1 MTADEITVASKRC
14 PTCKETK
21 AVSAFSRDSKKKDGL
36 RSQCKECEREG
47 QRVYRAANSEKL
59 NEKNRVYRAA
69 NSEKLNEKSRVY
81 RAANSEKLNEKSR
94 VYRAANSE
102 KVRERDR
109 VYRAA
114 NPEKAR
120 ERDRVYREANPEKLN
135 EKSRVYRA
143 ANPEKLNEKS
153 RVYRAANSEKLNE
166 KKRVYYA
173 ANSEKLNE
181 KSRVYRAANSEK
193 VNEKN
198 RVYRAANSEKVRE
211 YNRVWQVANPEKVRV
226 NGQRRR
232 ARKANLPNTLT
243 TAEWQYAIDYFH
255 GYCAVCGRPPKNLFK
270 TRRVN
275 IDHWIPL
282 SKGGGTTADN
292 IVPLCSGEDGCN
304 NRKGN
309 KDPEVWLA
317 LKFGKRKA
325 RVILQ
330 RINAYFELVKAKD
343 KEVA

>member
-1 MTADEITVASKRC
+1 MSADEITVTSKRC
-14 PTCKETK
+14 PTCRETK

-36 RSQCKECEREG
+36 LYQCKEC
-47 QRVYRAANSEKL
+47 
-59 NEKNRVYRAA
+59 
-69 NSEKLNEKSRVY
+69 
-81 RAANSEKLNEKSR
+81 
-94 VYRAANSE
+94 
-102 KVRERDR
+102 
-109 VYRAA
+109 
-114 NPEKAR
+114 AR
-120 ERDRVYREANPEKLN
+120 EA
-135 EKSRVYRA
+135 
-143 ANPEKLNEKS
+143 S

-166 KKRVYYA
+166 KKRVYHA
-173 ANSEKLNE
+173 ANLEKERE
-181 KSRVYRAANSEK
+181 KKRVYRAANPEK
-193 VNEKN
+193 AREAN
-198 RVYRAANSEKVRE
+198 RVWRAANSEKVRE
-211 YNRVWQVANPEKVRV
+211 KNRVYYAANSEKAREANRVYKAANPEKVREYVRVYKAANPEKVRV
-226 NGQRRR
+226 HNQRRR

-243 TAEWQYAIDYFH
+243 AAEWQYAIDYFH

-275 IDHWIPL
+275 VDHWIPL

-309 KDPEVWLA
+309 KDPEVWLV

-325 RVILQ
+325 RVILK

>member
-1 MTADEITVASKRC
+1 MSADEIIVGSKRC
-14 PTCKETK
+14 TTCKETK
-21 AVSAFSRDSKKKDGL
+21 AVSAFSRDSARKDGL
-36 RSQCKECEREG
+36 FYQCKECERE
-47 QRVYRAANSEKL
+47 R
-59 NEKNRVYRAA
+59 
-69 NSEKLNEKSRVY
+69 
-81 RAANSEKLNEKSR
+81 
-94 VYRAANSE
+94 
-102 KVRERDR
+102 
-109 VYRAA
+109 
-114 NPEKAR
+114 
-120 ERDRVYREANPEKLN
+120 
-135 EKSRVYRA
+135 
-143 ANPEKLNEKS
+143 
-153 RVYRAANSEKLNE
+153 
-166 KKRVYYA
+166 KRVYYA
-173 ANSEKLNE
+173 ANSEKVRE
-181 KSRVYRAANSEK
+181 AVRVWQ
-193 VNEKN
+193 
-198 RVYRAANSEKVRE
+198 AANSEKVRE
-211 YNRVWQVANPEKVRV
+211 AVRVYRAANPEKVREYARVYYAANPEKVRV
-226 NGQRRR
+226 HSQRRR

-243 TAEWQYAIDYFH
+243 AAEWQYAIDYFY

-275 IDHWIPL
+275 ADHWIPL